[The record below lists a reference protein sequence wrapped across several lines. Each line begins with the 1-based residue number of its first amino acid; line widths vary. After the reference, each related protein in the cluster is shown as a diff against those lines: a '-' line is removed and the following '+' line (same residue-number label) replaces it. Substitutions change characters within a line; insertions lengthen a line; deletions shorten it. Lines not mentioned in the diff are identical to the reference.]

1 MLNSQASNVVGRLAP
16 FVMRPHKMIRHSG
29 FNDDHLPGSFDPGF
43 FLATGRQE
51 KDGSYDQEDIKESQ
65 NGKST
70 K

>member
-1 MLNSQASNVVGRLAP
+1 
-16 FVMRPHKMIRHSG
+16 MIRHSG
-29 FNDDHLPGSFDPGF
+29 FNDDHLPGSLIPGF

-65 NGKST
+65 NGKLT